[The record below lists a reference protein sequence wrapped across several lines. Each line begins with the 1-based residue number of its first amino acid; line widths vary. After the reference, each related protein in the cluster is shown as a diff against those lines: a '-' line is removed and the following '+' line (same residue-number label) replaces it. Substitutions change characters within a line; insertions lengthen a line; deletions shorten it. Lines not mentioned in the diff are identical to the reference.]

1 MLFNINTDILL
12 ILLLLFFLSSLI
24 FFIIIIIIYR
34 LRRCVQLSNTFV
46 FPTLVGAVGI
56 DKEFCSTLTVS
67 PRPVNCSS
75 NLSPETRIA
84 TFMRNGTFHQNLS
97 VFFPISN

>member
-12 ILLLLFFLSSLI
+12 ILLLLFFYHLYI
-24 FFIIIIIIYR
+24 FIIIIIYR
-34 LRRCVQLSNTFV
+34 LRVSCVQLSNTFV

-97 VFFPISN
+97 VFFTISN